1 MQQVFVQFADRTEAQ
16 LVAPTM
22 LVEDF
27 AKMMNVVAL
36 FFAGKLLKNTEV
48 ISVVPQDCTLVAVS
62 PVDGAGKDKKRKKK
76 AKKTP
81 KRKPHVQKKHK
92 LSLLK
97 LYKVSGDKVDSLR
110 EYCPRCGPAVRMAKH
125 ANRTHCGRCGHAGK

>member
-1 MQQVFVQFADRTEAQ
+1 
-16 LVAPTM
+16 M

-36 FFAGKLLKNTEV
+36 FFAGKLLKNTES
-48 ISVVPQDCTLVAVS
+48 ILAVPQDCTLVAVS

-81 KRKPHVQKKHK
+81 KRKPHV
-92 LSLLK
+92 
-97 LYKVSGDKVDSLR
+97 
-110 EYCPRCGPAVRMAKH
+110 
-125 ANRTHCGRCGHAGK
+125 